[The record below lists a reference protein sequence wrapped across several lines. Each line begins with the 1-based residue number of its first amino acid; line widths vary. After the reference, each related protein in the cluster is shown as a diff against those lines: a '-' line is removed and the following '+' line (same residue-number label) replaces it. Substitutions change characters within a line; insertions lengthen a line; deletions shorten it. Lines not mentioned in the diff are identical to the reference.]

1 MLSSTA
7 IRPEFPPGE
16 GAPAAPRTS
25 RWRGLLLPLG
35 FLLPA
40 AFFLGVWVIYP
51 TFSTMYRSLFSDRG
65 DEFVGLDNYERMF
78 TDASVQTA
86 IKNNVLWVLVI
97 PAGVTAVGLVFAVLT
112 EKVRWAPAFKIAVFI
127 PLAVSLFAVGVIW
140 RIMYQE
146 DPERGVIN
154 AAIVGVQGIV
164 GDSGVLSSA
173 RPSTEALTGT
183 PQGGLTLQEPIEPG
197 DVALLGLTAIRATEI
212 PEDSVDAVQPEPL
225 QGGISGV
232 VWRDFKP
239 GGGTPG
245 EVETEELGIAGV
257 TVQLREAEGQRTI
270 ESTTTEE
277 GGAFAFEN
285 VEPGQYRVAIGSD
298 TFAEPFNG
306 FSWLGS
312 SLITPA
318 IMIAYIWVSAGFA
331 MVITAAGLASIPR
344 DTLEAARTD
353 GATEL
358 QVFRRITVPL
368 LAPVLTVVFVT
379 QIIACLKIFD
389 LVLAIA
395 PGSSRNDATLLAFEM
410 WRRAF
415 SGQNLFGLG
424 SAISTFL
431 LVLFIPFLIVN
442 VRRFRA
448 EAR

>member
-1 MLSSTA
+1 M
-7 IRPEFPPGE
+7 
-16 GAPAAPRTS
+16 
-25 RWRGLLLPLG
+25 PLT

-40 AFFLGVWVIYP
+40 AFFLGVWVVYP

-65 DEFVGLDNYERMF
+65 DRFVGIDNYERMF

-97 PAGVTAVGLVFAVLT
+97 PAGVTAIGLVFAVLT

-146 DPERGVIN
+146 DPDRGVIN
-154 AAIVGVQGIV
+154 AAIVGVQGVI
-164 GDSGVLSSA
+164 GEKGVLSSA

-183 PQGGLTLQEPIEPG
+183 PAGGLTLQEPVGPG

-212 PEDSVDAVQPEPL
+212 PEDSVDAIRPEPL
-225 QGGISGV
+225 QGGITGV

-245 EVETEELGIAGV
+245 EVESEELGIAGV
-257 TVQLREAEGQRTI
+257 TVELREAEGRRALD
-270 ESTTTEE
+270 STTTEE
-277 GGAFAFEN
+277 GGAFAFED
-285 VEPGQYRVAIGSD
+285 VEPGQYRVAIGSK
-298 TFAEPFNG
+298 TFAEPFDG
-306 FSWLGS
+306 FSWLGRG
-312 SLITPA
+312 LITPA

-331 MVITAAGLASIPR
+331 MVITAAGLSSIPR

-410 WRRAF
+410 WRRSF
-415 SGQNLFGLG
+415 SGQNLYGLG

-431 LVLFIPFLIVN
+431 LLLFIPFLIVN

-448 EAR
+448 KAK

>member
-1 MLSSTA
+1 M
-7 IRPEFPPGE
+7 
-16 GAPAAPRTS
+16 
-25 RWRGLLLPLG
+25 PLA
-35 FLLPA
+35 FMLPA
-40 AFFLGVWVIYP
+40 AFFLGVWVVYP
-51 TFSTMYRSLFSDRG
+51 TFATMWRSLFSDRG
-65 DEFVGLDNYERMF
+65 DRFVGLENYERMF
-78 TDASVQTA
+78 TDESVQTA

-97 PAGVTAVGLVFAVLT
+97 PAGVTAIGLVFAVLT

-146 DPERGVIN
+146 DPDRGVLN
-154 AAIVGVQGIV
+154 AAIVGVQGV
-164 GDSGVLSSA
+164 FGDRGVLSSA
-173 RPSTEALTGT
+173 RPSTDAITGT
-183 PQGGLTLQEPIEPG
+183 PRGGLTLKEPIEAG

-212 PEDSVDAVQPEPL
+212 PEGAVDAVEPEPL
-225 QGGISGV
+225 EGGITGV
-232 VWRDFKP
+232 VWRDFKA

-245 EVETEELGIAGV
+245 EVESEELGIAGV
-257 TVQLREAEGQRTI
+257 TVQLREAESRRTVD
-270 ESTTTEE
+270 STTTEDD
-277 GGAFAFEN
+277 GTFAFED
-285 VEPGQYRVAIGSD
+285 VEAGRYRVAIGSK
-298 TFAEPFNG
+298 TFAEPFEG
-306 FSWLGS
+306 FSWLGPN
-312 SLITPA
+312 LITPA

-331 MVITAAGLASIPR
+331 MVITAAGLSSIPR

-379 QIIACLKIFD
+379 QIIACLKVFD

-410 WRRAF
+410 WRRSF
-415 SGQNLFGLG
+415 SGQNLYGLG

-431 LVLFIPFLIVN
+431 LLLFIPFLIIN

>member
-1 MLSSTA
+1 MSSTA

-16 GAPAAPRTS
+16 GAPAAPHTN
-25 RWRGLLLPLG
+25 RWRSLLLPLG

-40 AFFLGVWVIYP
+40 AFFLAVWIVYP

-65 DEFVGLDNYERMF
+65 DRFVGLENYERMF
-78 TDASVQTA
+78 SDESVQTA

-154 AAIVGVQGIV
+154 AAIVGVQGVV
-164 GDSGVLSSA
+164 GESGVLSSA

-183 PQGGLTLQEPIEPG
+183 PQGGLTLQEPVEPG
-197 DVALLGLTAIRATEI
+197 DTVLLGLTAIRADEI
-212 PEDSVDAVQPEPL
+212 PEDSVDAVRPEAL

-245 EVETEELGIAGV
+245 EVESEELGIAGV
-257 TVQLREAEGQRTI
+257 TVELRGADGRSTVD
-270 ESTTTEE
+270 STTTEE
-277 GGAFAFEN
+277 GGAFAFEG
-285 VEPGQYRVAIGSD
+285 VEPGEYRVAIGSE

-331 MVITAAGLASIPR
+331 MVIIAAGLAAIPR

-353 GATEL
+353 GATEW

-368 LAPVLTVVFVT
+368 LAPVLTVVLVT

-415 SGQNLFGLG
+415 SGQNQFGLG

-431 LVLFIPFLIVN
+431 LLLFIPFLIVN
-442 VRRFRA
+442 VRRFRS
-448 EAR
+448 EAT

>member
-1 MLSSTA
+1 M
-7 IRPEFPPGE
+7 
-16 GAPAAPRTS
+16 
-25 RWRGLLLPLG
+25 LLPLA
-35 FLLPA
+35 FLAPA
-40 AFFLGVWVIYP
+40 AFFLGVWVVYP
-51 TFSTMYRSLFSDRG
+51 TFATMWRSLQSDRG

-78 TDASVQTA
+78 RDEFVQTA
-86 IKNNVLWVLVI
+86 IKNNVLWVLII

-112 EKVRWAPAFKIAVFI
+112 ERVRWAPAFKIAVFI

-146 DPERGVIN
+146 DPERGAIN
-154 AAIVGVQGIV
+154 AAIVGVQGII
-164 GDSGVLSSA
+164 SERGVLSSA
-173 RPSTEALTGT
+173 RPSTDALTGT
-183 PQGGLTLQEPIEPG
+183 PEGGLTLQEPVEPG
-197 DVALLGLTAIRATEI
+197 DVALLGLTAISATEV
-212 PEDSVDAVQPEPL
+212 PEDAVDAVQPEPL
-225 QGGISGV
+225 QGGITGV

-245 EVETEELGIAGV
+245 EVESEEIALAGV
-257 TVQLREAEGQRTI
+257 TVQLREADGSSTVD
-270 ESTTTEE
+270 STTTGED
-277 GGAFAFEN
+277 GSFVFED
-285 VEPGQYRVAIGSD
+285 VEAGEYRVAIGSE

-306 FSWLGS
+306 FSWLGRG
-312 SLITPA
+312 LITPA

-331 MVITAAGLASIPR
+331 MVIIAAGLAAIPR

-353 GATEL
+353 GATEF

-395 PGSSRNDATLLAFEM
+395 PGSSRGDATLLAFEM

-442 VRRFRA
+442 IRRFRA
-448 EAR
+448 EAK

>member
-1 MLSSTA
+1 LSSTA
-7 IRPEFPPGE
+7 IRPEFPPEG
-16 GAPAAPRTS
+16 GAPAAPHTS
-25 RWRGLLLPLG
+25 RWRGLLMPLA

-40 AFFLGVWVIYP
+40 AFFLGVWVVYP
-51 TFSTMYRSLFSDRG
+51 TFATMWRSLFSDRG
-65 DEFVGLDNYERMF
+65 NDFVRLDNYERMF
-78 TDASVQTA
+78 TDDAVQTA
-86 IKNNVLWVLVI
+86 IKNNVLWVLII

-112 EKVRWAPAFKIAVFI
+112 EKVRWAVAFKIAVFI

-146 DPERGVIN
+146 DPERGAVN
-154 AAIVGVQGIV
+154 AAIVGVQGV
-164 GDSGVLSSA
+164 FGDKGVLSSA
-173 RPSTEALTGT
+173 RPSTEDITGT
-183 PQGGLTLQEPIEPG
+183 PQGGLTLQEAIEPG
-197 DVALLGLTAIRATEI
+197 EVALLGLTAIRADEI
-212 PEDSVDAVQPEPL
+212 PEGAVDAVEPEPL
-225 QGGISGV
+225 QGGITGV

-245 EVETEELGIAGV
+245 EVESEELGIAGV
-257 TVQLREAEGQRTI
+257 TVELREGDSRRAV
-270 ESTTTEE
+270 ESTTTEDD
-277 GGAFAFEN
+277 GTFVFEE
-285 VEPGQYRVAIGSD
+285 VESGTYRVAIGSQ
-298 TFAEPFNG
+298 TFAEPFEG
-306 FSWLGS
+306 FSWLGR

-331 MVITAAGLASIPR
+331 MVIIAAGLSAIPR

-353 GATEL
+353 GATEF

-410 WRRAF
+410 WRRSF
-415 SGQNLFGLG
+415 SGQNLYGLG

-431 LVLFIPFLIVN
+431 LLLFIPFLIVN
-442 VRRFRA
+442 IRRFRA
-448 EAR
+448 EAS

>member
-1 MLSSTA
+1 MTSTA
-7 IRPEFPPGE
+7 IEPEFPPE
-16 GAPAAPRTS
+16 GGTPAAPHTS
-25 RWRGLLLPLG
+25 RWRGLLMPLA
-35 FLLPA
+35 FMLPA
-40 AFFLGVWVIYP
+40 AFFLGVWVVYP
-51 TFSTMYRSLFSDRG
+51 SFATMWRSLYDDRG
-65 DEFVGLDNYERMF
+65 ESFVGLENYERLF
-78 TDASVQTA
+78 TDASVQNA
-86 IKNNVLWVLVI
+86 IKNNVLWVLII

-140 RIMYQE
+140 RIMYFE
-146 DPERGVIN
+146 DPDRGAIN
-154 AAIVGVQGIV
+154 AAIVGVQGIFTEQ
-164 GDSGVLSSA
+164 GVLSSA
-173 RPSTEALTGT
+173 RPSTDALSGT
-183 PQGGLTLQEPIEPG
+183 PAGGLTLQEPVEPG
-197 DVALLGLTAIRATEI
+197 DVALLGLTAISATEI
-212 PEDSVDAVQPEPL
+212 PEDAVDAVQPEPL
-225 QGGISGV
+225 QGGITGV

-245 EVETEELGIAGV
+245 EVESEELGIAGV
-257 TVQLREAEGQRTI
+257 TVQLREADGRATVA
-270 ESTTTEE
+270 SATT
-277 GGAFAFEN
+277 GDDGSFAFED
-285 VEPGQYRVAIGSD
+285 VEAGDYRVAIGSQ
-298 TFAEPFNG
+298 TFAEPFKG
-306 FSWLGS
+306 FSWLGQ

-353 GATEL
+353 GATEF

-410 WRRAF
+410 WRRSF
-415 SGQNLFGLG
+415 SGQNLYGLG

-431 LVLFIPFLIVN
+431 LLLFIPFLIVN

-448 EAR
+448 EAK

>member
-1 MLSSTA
+1 M
-7 IRPEFPPGE
+7 
-16 GAPAAPRTS
+16 
-25 RWRGLLLPLG
+25 PLA

-40 AFFLGVWVIYP
+40 AFFLGVWVVYP
-51 TFSTMYRSLFSDRG
+51 TFATMWRSLFSDRG
-65 DEFVGLDNYERMF
+65 DRFVGLDNYERMF
-78 TDASVQTA
+78 TDEAVQTA

-112 EKVRWAPAFKIAVFI
+112 EKVRWAVAFKIAVFI

-146 DPERGVIN
+146 DPERGAVN

-164 GDSGVLSSA
+164 GERGVLSSA
-173 RPSTEALTGT
+173 QPSTDALTGT
-183 PQGGLTLQEPIEPG
+183 PQGGLTLQDAVEPG
-197 DVALLGLTAIRATEI
+197 DVALLGLTAIRADEI
-212 PEDSVDAVQPEPL
+212 PEDGVDAVQPEPL
-225 QGGISGV
+225 QGGITGV

-239 GGGTPG
+239 GGGNPG
-245 EVETEELGIAGV
+245 EVESEETGLAGV
-257 TVQLREAEGQRTI
+257 TVELRAGESGNAI
-270 ESTTTEE
+270 ESTMTGED
-277 GGAFAFEN
+277 GSFAFEE
-285 VEPGQYRVAIGSD
+285 VEAGEYRVAIGSE
-298 TFAEPFNG
+298 TFAEPFEG
-306 FSWLGS
+306 FSWLGQ

-331 MVITAAGLASIPR
+331 MVIIAAGLSAIPR

-353 GATEL
+353 GATEF

-410 WRRAF
+410 WRRSF
-415 SGQNLFGLG
+415 SGQNLYGLG

-431 LVLFIPFLIVN
+431 LLLFIPFLIVN

-448 EAR
+448 EAK

>member
-1 MLSSTA
+1 LSSTA
-7 IRPEFPPGE
+7 IEPEFPPEE
-16 GAPAAPRTS
+16 GTPAAPHTS
-25 RWRGLLLPLG
+25 AWRGLLLPLG

-40 AFFLGVWVIYP
+40 FVFLGVWVVYP
-51 TFSTMYRSLFSDRG
+51 TFATMWRSLFSDRG
-65 DEFVGLDNYERMF
+65 DDFVGLDNYERMF
-78 TDASVQTA
+78 TDESVQTA
-86 IKNNVLWVLVI
+86 IKNNVLWVLII

-112 EKVRWAPAFKIAVFI
+112 EKVRWAVAFKIAVFI

-146 DPERGVIN
+146 DPERGAIN
-154 AAIVGVQGIV
+154 AAIVGMQGIV
-164 GDSGVLSSA
+164 GDTGVLSSA
-173 RPSTEALTGT
+173 RPSTEDITGT
-183 PQGGLTLQEPIEPG
+183 PQGGLTLQEPVEPG
-197 DVALLGLTAIRATEI
+197 DVALLGLTAIRAEEI
-212 PEDSVDAVQPEPL
+212 PEGAVEAVQPEPL
-225 QGGISGV
+225 QGGITGV

-245 EVETEELGIAGV
+245 EVESEELGIAGV
-257 TVQLREAEGQRTI
+257 TVQLRGADDRATVA
-270 ESTTTEE
+270 STETGED
-277 GGAFAFEN
+277 GSFAFED
-285 VEPGQYRVAIGSD
+285 VEAGEYRVAIGSQ
-298 TFAEPFNG
+298 TFAEPFDG
-306 FSWLGS
+306 FSWLGQ

-331 MVITAAGLASIPR
+331 MVIIAAGLSAIPR

-353 GATEL
+353 GATEF

-410 WRRAF
+410 WRRSF
-415 SGQNLFGLG
+415 SGQNLYGLG

-431 LVLFIPFLIVN
+431 LLLFIPFLIVN

-448 EAR
+448 EAK

>member
-1 MLSSTA
+1 MSSTA
-7 IRPEFPPGE
+7 IRPEFPPEE
-16 GAPAAPRTS
+16 GTPAAPPTS
-25 RWRGLLLPLG
+25 VWRGLLLPLG

-40 AFFLGVWVIYP
+40 VFFLGVWVVYP
-51 TFSTMYRSLFSDRG
+51 TFATMWRSLFSDRG
-65 DEFVGLDNYERMF
+65 DRFVWFDNYERMF
-78 TDASVQTA
+78 TDESVQTA
-86 IKNNVLWVLVI
+86 IKNNVLWVLII

-112 EKVRWAPAFKIAVFI
+112 EKVRWAVAFKIAVFI

-146 DPERGVIN
+146 DPERGAIN

-164 GDSGVLSSA
+164 GDKGVLSSA
-173 RPSTEALTGT
+173 RPSTDDITGT
-183 PQGGLTLQEPIEPG
+183 PQGGLTLQEAIEPG
-197 DVALLGLTAIRATEI
+197 DVALLGLTAISATEI
-212 PEDSVDAVQPEPL
+212 PEDAVDAVQPEPL

-245 EVETEELGIAGV
+245 EVESEELGIAGV
-257 TVQLREAEGQRTI
+257 TVQLREADSRATVD
-270 ESTTTEE
+270 STKTEDD
-277 GGAFAFEN
+277 GSFAFEG
-285 VEPGQYRVAIGSD
+285 VEPGEYRVAIGSE
-298 TFAEPFNG
+298 TFAEPFEG
-306 FSWLGS
+306 FSWLGQG
-312 SLITPA
+312 LITPA

-331 MVITAAGLASIPR
+331 MVIIAAGLSAIPR

-353 GATEL
+353 GATEF

-410 WRRAF
+410 WRRSF
-415 SGQNLFGLG
+415 SGQNLYGLG

-431 LVLFIPFLIVN
+431 LLLFIPFLIVN

-448 EAR
+448 EAG